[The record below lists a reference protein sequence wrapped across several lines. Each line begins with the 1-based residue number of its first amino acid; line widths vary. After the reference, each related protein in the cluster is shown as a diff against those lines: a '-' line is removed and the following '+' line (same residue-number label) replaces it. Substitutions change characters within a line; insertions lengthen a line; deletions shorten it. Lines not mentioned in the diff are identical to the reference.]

1 MRFLMISYPPEGV
14 VPGPPSDEDMAK
26 AGGLVEEMMKTGK
39 LVDTGTIQVPS
50 SGTKV
55 RYSGGKFTA
64 TDGPL
69 TEAKELIAGFAIVEV
84 AAKDEALAMARRFY
98 EVMGDGEGEVL
109 HIVGQEEMNS

>member
-14 VPGPPSDEDMAK
+14 EPGPPSDEDMAK

-55 RYSGGKFTA
+55 RYSGGKFTV
-64 TDGPL
+64 TDGPY
-69 TEAKELIAGFAIVEV
+69 TEAKELIAGFAIDEV
-84 AAKDEALAMARRFY
+84 DSKDEALGMARHFY